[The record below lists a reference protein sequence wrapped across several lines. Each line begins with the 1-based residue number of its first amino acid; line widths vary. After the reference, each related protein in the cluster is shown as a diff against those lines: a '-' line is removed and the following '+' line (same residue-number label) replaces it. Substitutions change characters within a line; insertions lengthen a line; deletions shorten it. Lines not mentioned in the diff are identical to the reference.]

1 MSLSEVIVRFGVVA
15 LLGPSIGRDP
25 FQLVQRSGAETFY
38 VGYSPVTVLD
48 SNGHTVFQGSTD
60 KYGRI
65 RIDLPKGSYRADVMY
80 RDQRWTL
87 TLKVD
92 GSQQLKTLTLP

>member
-1 MSLSEVIVRFGVVA
+1 MCLTHMIARCGVVA
-15 LLGPSIGRDP
+15 LLAPAVGRDP
-25 FQLVQRSGAETFY
+25 FQLVQHSGAETFY

-48 SNGHTVFQGSTD
+48 AQGHTVLQGSTD

-65 RIDLPKGSYRADVMY
+65 RIDVPKGRYRAEVMY

-87 TLKVD
+87 AVTVD
-92 GSQQLKTLTLP
+92 GSQQLKTLTLQ